1 MSTILDTYC
10 NGYPNKYN
18 LVKTDENDPKSDD
31 SLAAIKEELI
41 FKLDKHHSES
51 LKTKTFE
58 TFVKAFHMKMKDLQI
73 RSSDRKNSGNCK
85 TDDIIKEIKNSD
97 LTKTSDNML
106 NDIKKE
112 LTKKIDEKFFDLKKH
127 ENLKADQ
134 ILSEINHIYVDLNK
148 KSDSILYEIRNEL
161 TKRIEQKI
169 SELKG

>member
-1 MSTILDTYC
+1 
-10 NGYPNKYN
+10 
-18 LVKTDENDPKSDD
+18 
-31 SLAAIKEELI
+31 
-41 FKLDKHHSES
+41 
-51 LKTKTFE
+51 
-58 TFVKAFHMKMKDLQI
+58 
-73 RSSDRKNSGNCK
+73 
-85 TDDIIKEIKNSD
+85 
-97 LTKTSDNML
+97 ML